1 MTFSRIRRALYALA
15 KALGDA
21 QAVTS
26 RRKGAV
32 GRRAG
37 RRIAG
42 RIAGKGLGRLF
53 R

>member
-1 MTFSRIRRALYALA
+1 MTLNKFRRFLYTFSKY
-15 KALGDA
+15 LGDV

-26 RRKGAV
+26 KREGAV
-32 GRRAG
+32 TRRIG

-42 RIAGKGLGRLF
+42 RIAGKGLGKLF